1 MEIHPSADIA
11 TVLHRWNVS
20 PTSAAAAAARAM
32 FNSIDDFNAF
42 LEIAE
47 STGSNVSH
55 NRPYMLVTAQG
66 LISATRTD
74 GYKKGTEVRR
84 AAAYIGILQD
94 FSHSSTQLTAVEKK
108 RGYQAFTGDIDYA
121 LGAFSGGY
129 HSNEIYL
136 IFPIV
141 ERYRLAGVPANYV
154 RALQVSDDTRFWD
167 EREGSTLYGAGVP
180 GRYATRLQGF
190 ATGEIVLMHEI
201 GVEAGYASRVAR
213 AQRQTSVVD
222 ATAICLL
229 WREGV
234 DESYALTGTRSGL
247 SAEAVLQYNDADIP
261 MDYMVAGQ

>member
-1 MEIHPSADIA
+1 MGIHQSADIA

-20 PTSAAAAAARAM
+20 PTSAAATAARAM
-32 FNSIDDFNAF
+32 FNSIDEFDAF
-42 LEIAE
+42 FTVAA
-47 STGSNVSH
+47 STSA
-55 NRPYMLVTAQG
+55 NRPRNEPYMLVAAHR
-66 LISATRTD
+66 LISASRTD
-74 GYKKGTEVRR
+74 GNEKGTEVRR

-94 FSHSSTQLTAVEKK
+94 FSHGFVQLTAEEKK

-141 ERYRLAGVPANYV
+141 ERYRLTGVPANYV
-154 RALQVSDDTRFWD
+154 SALQVSDNMRFWD
-167 EREGSTLYGAGVP
+167 EREGSALYGAGVP

-213 AQRQTSVVD
+213 AQRQTTGVD
-222 ATAICLL
+222 STAICLL

-234 DESYALTGTRSGL
+234 DEGYAIAGTRSGL
-247 SAEAVLQYNDADIP
+247 SAEAILQYHDADIP